1 MQTEQIRQDT
11 NSIMQLSSVYN
22 IMNIG
27 LLCGMAFL
35 TFVKIGRKSNISTK
49 SYDNDELLYKEI
61 DRVHKSIEL
70 SLDGLYTPD
79 GFIKLYE
86 IIIEAAY
93 LETLAEKQALTQK
106 RLQALAASDL
116 KTWDDCY
123 RRE

>member
-1 MQTEQIRQDT
+1 
-11 NSIMQLSSVYN
+11 MQLSSVYN

-35 TFVKIGRKSNISTK
+35 TFVKIGRRSNINTK
-49 SYDNDELLYKEI
+49 SYDNDELLYREI